1 MRFRQLLVFLL
12 ATVALIG
19 PAQGRDLVARTP
31 LALETFDEV
40 WRILHETHFDT
51 NFNGHNWNEVRE
63 KYRPKAAAARNPDA
77 LRDVLQEMIDL
88 LAVSHMAIV
97 PGDFVAE
104 LEDTKDEKP
113 AGDEGGASLERADE
127 DESGTLGMQLRYVD
141 KHLLVT
147 RVEPDLPAAVAGV
160 KPGWILER
168 IGSTATADLKQKTP
182 KKLDARRRDFL
193 AWRAAANKLSGAP
206 RTKITLQFLDH
217 RNSRVSL
224 QLERSVAQGEP
235 IQFGTLPVLY
245 AHLDDNTVKSPDRM
259 SVV

>member
-1 MRFRQLLVFLL
+1 MRLRQLLVFLL

-63 KYRPKAAAARNPDA
+63 KYRPKAAAARNRNA
-77 LRDVLQEMIDL
+77 VRDVLQEMIDL

-104 LEDTKDEKP
+104 LEDDKD
-113 AGDEGGASLERADE
+113 ADQSSSASLERADE
-127 DESGTLGMQLRYVD
+127 GDSGTLGMHLRYVENN
-141 KHLLVT
+141 LLVT
-147 RVEPDLPAAVAGV
+147 RVEPDLPAAVARV
-160 KPGWILER
+160 KPGWILQR
-168 IGSTATADLKQKTP
+168 IGSSSTADLKQRTP

-206 RTKITLQFLDH
+206 GTKVSLQFLDH

-224 QLERSVAQGEP
+224 QLERSIAQGEP

-245 AHLDDNTVKSPDRM
+245 AHLENNTLNTP
-259 SVV
+259 